1 MVAIIIV
8 NYNGSVDTLTC
19 IESLLKSSY
28 TDYRII
34 VVDNASTPDSLNI
47 LRMGLE
53 KYGSFESK
61 NGKIV
66 YFNGFVTLILSS
78 RNCGFAGGNNIGVK
92 YAVDTLKQLKYI

>member
-1 MVAIIIV
+1 MVAIVIV

-92 YAVDTLKQLKYI
+92 YAVDTLKQLK

>member
-1 MVAIIIV
+1 MVAIVIV

-66 YFNGFVTLILSS
+66 YFRFFSV
-78 RNCGFAGGNNIGVK
+78 
-92 YAVDTLKQLKYI
+92 